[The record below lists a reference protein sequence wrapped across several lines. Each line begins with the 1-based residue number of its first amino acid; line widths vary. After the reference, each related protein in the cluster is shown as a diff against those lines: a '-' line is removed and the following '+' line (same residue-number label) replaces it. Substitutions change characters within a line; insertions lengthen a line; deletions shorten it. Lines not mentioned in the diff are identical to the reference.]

1 VLTTAVLDSVVAELN
16 DAWAQSGMIEPPS
29 RRYPGFG
36 LDDGYYVGACILREQ
51 IAAGRVA
58 TGKKLGFTNQAV
70 WAQVGLDQPFW
81 APIYRDSL
89 RRAAELDVTGMV
101 QPRIEPE
108 IVLALKSDL
117 SDPELSAAEILS
129 AVEWCALGFE
139 IVACHYPG
147 WSFAP
152 ADAIADR
159 GLHAALI
166 VGEPTPIHS
175 ASEDLL
181 AGLTVTLFLNGAA
194 RAAGRASNV
203 LGSPALALGW
213 LLKILVRTGQHGIR
227 AGEVI
232 TTGSLTD
239 APYGTWKRREVCRYT
254 RSPFG

>member
-1 VLTTAVLDSVVAELN
+1 MLTTAVLDSVVAELN